1 MMKKVMKMV
10 IMAMVVFGLSACGN
24 TVTEGETEEKV
35 ITESTSEEA
44 ERASTWEITTEEI
57 TTEDVTSEE
66 VEQQAEDNANTDTSD
81 SENDGFSNKETMGHS
96 DGSYYGTWKVTAY
109 YIPGVSAMSSE
120 DAEGY
125 IGKTCEY
132 SEDVFNG
139 DGEVTDG
146 PDYQEFECTAADFS
160 ASYKDAA
167 FEDVGITTDSVKQ
180 VNVSNSYDF
189 GCSFYVKD
197 ANTILI
203 SQDGAFFEAVRQ

>member
-1 MMKKVMKMV
+1 MMMKKVMKMV
-10 IMAMVVFGLSACGN
+10 IMAMAVFGLTACGN
-24 TVTEGETEEKV
+24 TVTKGDTEEKV
-35 ITESTSEEA
+35 ITESTSEET
-44 ERASTWEITTEEI
+44 EQASTWEVTTEEI
-57 TTEDVTSEE
+57 TTENVTSEE
-66 VEQQAEDNANTDTSD
+66 TKQQTEDDANASD

-109 YIPGVSAMSSE
+109 YIPGISAMSAE

-160 ASYKDAA
+160 ASYKGAA
-167 FEDVGITTDSVKQ
+167 FEAVGITTDSVKQ

-189 GCSFYVKD
+189 GCNFYVKD

-203 SQDGAFFEAVRQ
+203 TQDGAFFEAVRQ

>member
-10 IMAMVVFGLSACGN
+10 FLAMVICGLSACKN
-24 TVTEGETEEKV
+24 AVTEDGTDAVVTTQSTSGVTEEV
-35 ITESTSEEA
+35 STE
-44 ERASTWEITTEEI
+44 EITTEAVQ
-57 TTEDVTSEE
+57 TEDVTSEE
-66 VEQQAEDNANTDTSD
+66 AEKQQEENTDTSNSD
-81 SENDGFSNKETMGHS
+81 DDGFSNKETMGNS
-96 DGSYYGTWKVTAY
+96 DGSYFGTWKVTAY
-109 YIPGVSAMSSE
+109 YIPGISAMSSE

-146 PDYQEFECTAADFS
+146 PDYQEFECSAADFS
-160 ASYKDAA
+160 ASYKGAA
-167 FEDVGITTDSVKQ
+167 FESVGIAGDSVKQ

-189 GCSFYVKD
+189 GCNFYVKD

-203 SQDGAFFEAVRQ
+203 TQDGAFFEAVRQ